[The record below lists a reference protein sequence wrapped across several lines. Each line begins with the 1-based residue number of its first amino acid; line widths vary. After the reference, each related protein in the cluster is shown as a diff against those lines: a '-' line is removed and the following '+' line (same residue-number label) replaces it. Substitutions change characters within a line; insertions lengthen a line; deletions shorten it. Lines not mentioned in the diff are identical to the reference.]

1 MRLPSCRCTCGE
13 ATSLLLDLLGIGS
26 VLESG
31 MVQCSLFLLFTSQR
45 SGSTWTCQTL
55 DAQPYVACGA
65 SNSRKQATWKST
77 GTTAEMMIL
86 YSHGPLLK
94 SRNMTHAEVSW
105 DVWVNDANRAFQL
118 LQKENCQGILTRRA
132 VGFKLM
138 HDQVPEHLISNFLE
152 YVAQHNITVLHLVR
166 EAVILRLASHAQTSV
181 SQSNNA
187 SFVATLRY
195 QKWNPK
201 DPSLVVDQI
210 KRTESVNAAWR
221 RLLLF
226 NPLIKYHYVSYE
238 QLTGPWKQM
247 YLEELI
253 RFTGVEANAAAL
265 VPHELV
271 QLHEGTC
278 SERVHEYANFATL
291 LGETQT
297 TAACAM
303 LEGRPVGHSPTLS
316 RNKGVAWLER
326 GGRVTTAGPRKSHPL
341 LPPYS
346 KP

>member
-1 MRLPSCRCTCGE
+1 M
-13 ATSLLLDLLGIGS
+13 
-26 VLESG
+26 
-31 MVQCSLFLLFTSQR
+31 FLLFTSQR

-55 DAQPYVACGA
+55 DAQPHVACGA

-94 SRNMTHAEVSW
+94 RNMTHAEVSW

-138 HDQVPEHLISNFLE
+138 YDQVPEHLISNFLE

-210 KRTESVNAAWR
+210 KRTESVDAAWR